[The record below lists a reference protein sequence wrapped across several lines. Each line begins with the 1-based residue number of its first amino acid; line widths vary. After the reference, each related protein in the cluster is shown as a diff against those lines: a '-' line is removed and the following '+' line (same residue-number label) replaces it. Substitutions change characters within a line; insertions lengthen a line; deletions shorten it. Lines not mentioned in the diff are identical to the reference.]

1 MFSMLPNPESALEAL
16 RRDIEP
22 GEWRLRHG
30 SLLDRTA
37 LDLGYRLA
45 VAYRGESVPGC
56 WDGVGPRRSFP
67 TS

>member
-1 MFSMLPNPESALEAL
+1 LCWACLNADIRGAISMFSMLPNPESALEAL

-37 LDLGYRLA
+37 LDLGYRLV
-45 VAYRGESVPGC
+45 VA
-56 WDGVGPRRSFP
+56 
-67 TS
+67 